1 MDIEVKV
8 EWKKSKTWGMNP
20 HAVAYH
26 PGGAATAKASGC
38 GYCKLSTVLAECL
51 DQIPQV
57 QEAALKNEASQPY
70 GIGFFDNEVKSGR
83 GKARVV
89 TKVRKAFF
97 PAGSGVSSV
106 TKSVESIG
114 GKVEHVSGKTWDY
127 FKISIPV

>member
-1 MDIEVKV
+1 MEIEVKV

-57 QEAALKNEASQPY
+57 QEAALKNEATAK
-70 GIGFFDNEVKSGR
+70 GIGFFDDEVKSGR

-106 TKSVESIG
+106 TRSVESIG
-114 GKVEHVSGKTWDY
+114 GKVEHVSSKTWDY